1 MDSLPTNTAPAP
13 GVRLRALLRASRG
26 RPDGLW
32 RHRDFMR
39 LWSGQAV
46 SKLGSTITREAL
58 PYTAILAL
66 GASPAQMGLLGAA
79 GAAPLLLIG
88 LLAGVWVDRLRR
100 RPIMIAA
107 DVGRALLLLS
117 IPLAYLLGALR
128 IEQLYLVAALA
139 GVLTVF
145 FDVAYQSFL
154 PTLVEREQI
163 AKGNGKLAVS
173 DSIAEIAGPPL
184 GGTLVQLISGPAT
197 ALLDALS
204 FLFSACA
211 LARIRAVEP
220 PPAPPAER
228 QRAGRDLADGLRA
241 IRADPLLHA
250 MAAGS
255 A

>member
-1 MDSLPTNTAPAP
+1 MMIQEEIMDSLPTNTAPAP

-88 LLAGVWVDRLRR
+88 LLD
-100 RPIMIAA
+100 
-107 DVGRALLLLS
+107 
-117 IPLAYLLGALR
+117 
-128 IEQLYLVAALA
+128 LVAALA

-154 PTLVEREQI
+154 PTLVEREQL
-163 AKGNGKLAVS
+163 AEGNGKLAVS

-255 A
+255 AI